1 MADFETLVRQAE
13 ALGLSGDALYDYVS
27 KQQNIFRE
35 ERTKERELQKLHIE
49 AENQKV
55 RLAHELEMTKIRA
68 NNNASIT
75 LVFSDDTVRPSLP
88 VFHDSEDIS
97 LYLIRFERVADLL
110 NIKKESYAVRL
121 GSLLTGKAVDVYT
134 SLSPEITKDYEL
146 LKKCLLD
153 SFAKTPDSYRVD
165 FRSAKIKPD
174 IRMFLKEHNVSTLDE
189 AARFADTWASAHG
202 SYPKS
207 NTCLHRGKRMVQTK
221 QLVPEEAEQQSSYTV
236 NFSFDDNSPRKFLTS
251 GTINGSWV
259 STILRDSGCSCV
271 VVAEQLLPDVDL
283 TSCHWTRVSDYLGRV
298 RDHNNPDAITGKSI
312 SSAVSDHVVT
322 IPRTVSV
329 AKTTNVTDEYV
340 QAVETRSDKIKRVH
354 PLVLPK
360 LEPLNIT
367 HSEFVKLQSSCPS
380 LSGIRC
386 KGNAGETENM
396 RDGSLYKY
404 EVINSLIYRSCVNSR
419 FRERVGKSSLV
430 VPADCRKIILS
441 LAHES
446 PLAGHFSH
454 RKTEIKVREQ
464 FYWPG
469 MGADIKDYCR
479 SCEKCQ
485 RMSSKGKIKPAPL
498 QPIPIVTEPFSRV
511 AIDIVGPLTPA
522 SSQGHKY
529 ILTLIDFATGFPDA
543 LPLKDIDS
551 VSVAEALLVIFSRVG
566 IPREILS
573 DRGTQFTSKLMGELH
588 KLLGIKPLF
597 TTPYHPSCNV
607 LRDLWENPNVNEDQR
622 STYQYVIEL
631 KDKLADCA
639 KIAAQNADIS
649 SSRYR
654 SYFDLKSQ
662 KRHFKKDEV
671 TDVVNNA
678 LEPFQTVHMCLVE
691 DDSGGMDELPLTTDG
706 KVDSDKSS
714 DLNYQNLS
722 PDLSS
727 QQKADIQTLID
738 SWTDIF
744 SDIPGCTSL
753 IKHNIELTSTEII
766 RAKRYPIPVHLQS
779 HFREEVDQL
788 YEQGI
793 IRLSSS
799 PYCSPVV
806 MVKKADGTYR
816 MAIDF
821 RAINSI
827 TVFHAEPSCTV
838 EEELFKFAG
847 AQFFSEIDLTKA
859 YYQIPL
865 SESAMPLTSF
875 PTHRGLMEFT
885 RLPFG
890 LVTAGATYIRLMR
903 LVLTGLS
910 NIAFYFDNIFI
921 YSSTWKDHMKALVN
935 VLERLRKYN
944 LTARLSKC
952 RFGFPSV
959 EYLGFIV
966 DGLSLK
972 PQYNKIE
979 ALLKVPLPK
988 TKKAL
993 RKFLGM
999 ISFYRMFIP
1008 NVSNLTSPLSDMLRK
1023 NVREPLVWSNENES
1037 KLDQLKQYMTTK
1049 PILKLPDINLPFAL
1063 RTDASNYGVGAVL
1076 LQYVEDD
1083 PYPVAYASRKLL
1095 ERERR
1100 YSTVERECLAIV
1112 FGVTRFQY
1120 YLTGKEFILEV
1131 DHKPLIYMNSAK
1143 SSNNRVVRWSLC
1155 LQSYRFRIVHI
1166 AGTYCCQGPDRRG
1179 SSKFSVIYP
1188 ALPIVI
1194 GETMEA

>member
-1 MADFETLVRQAE
+1 MTAMWLQVAGQQDFQYSSPLLRLLSFLFVSHFETLLRQAE
-13 ALGLSGDALYDYVS
+13 ALGLSGDALSDYVS
-27 KQQNIFRE
+27 KQQNIYRE
-35 ERTKERELQKLHIE
+35 ERAKERELQKLQIE
-49 AENQKV
+49 AENQKA

-68 NNNASIT
+68 NNDASIT
-75 LVFSDDTVRPSLP
+75 PVFGDDIVRPSLP

-110 NIKKESYAVRL
+110 NLKKESYAVRL
-121 GSLLTGKAVDVYT
+121 GSLLTGKAVYVYT
-134 SLSPEITKDYEL
+134 SLSPEITKDYGL

-153 SFAKTPDSYRVD
+153 SFAKTPDSYKVD

-174 IRMFLKEHNVSTLDE
+174 ISMFLKENNVSTLDE
-189 AARFADTWASAHG
+189 TARFADTWASAHG

-207 NTCLHRGKRMVQTK
+207 NTGLHR
-221 QLVPEEAEQQSSYTV
+221 
-236 NFSFDDNSPRKFLTS
+236 DDNSPRKFLTS

-259 STILRDSGCSCV
+259 SAILRDSGCSCV
-271 VVAEQLLPDVDL
+271 IVAEQLLPDVDL
-283 TSCHWTRVSDYLGRV
+283 TSCV
-298 RDHNNPDAITGKSI
+298 
-312 SSAVSDHVVT
+312 
-322 IPRTVSV
+322 
-329 AKTTNVTDEYV
+329 
-340 QAVETRSDKIKRVH
+340 
-354 PLVLPK
+354 
-360 LEPLNIT
+360 
-367 HSEFVKLQSSCPS
+367 
-380 LSGIRC
+380 RC
-386 KGNAGETENM
+386 KANAGETENM
-396 RDGSLYKY
+396 RDGSVFKY
-404 EVINSLIYRSCVNSR
+404 EVMNGLIYRSCVNSR
-419 FRERVGKSSLV
+419 FCERVGKTSLV

-485 RMSSKGKIKPAPL
+485 RMSSKGRIKPAPL

-529 ILTLIDFATGFPDA
+529 ILTLIDFATRFPDA
-543 LPLKDIDS
+543 IPLKDIDS
-551 VSVAEALLVIFSRVG
+551 VSVAEALLMIFSRVG

-597 TTPYHPSCNV
+597 TTPYHPSCNGRIERFHSTLKACLRKLCVEKPKEWHRYLIPTLFALREIPSDRTAFSPFELLYGRTVWGPLSV
-607 LRDLWENPNVNEDQR
+607 LRDLWKNSSVNEDQR
-622 STYQYVIEL
+622 STYQYIIEL

-639 KIAAQNADIS
+639 KIAARNADIS

-662 KRHFKKDEV
+662 KRHFKKGDEVLVLLPDHANKLLMSWRAPFPVLEQKNKINYLIDENGTHKLYHVNLLKKYYRRSTISRTHALDEV
-671 TDVVNNA
+671 TDVVNNV

-691 DDSGGMDELPLTTDG
+691 DDSGGMDELPLTTD
-706 KVDSDKSS
+706 
-714 DLNYQNLS
+714 
-722 PDLSS
+722 
-727 QQKADIQTLID
+727 
-738 SWTDIF
+738 DIF

-766 RAKRYPIPVHLQS
+766 RAKRYPIPVHLHS
-779 HFREEVDQL
+779 HFREEVYKS

-806 MVKKADGTYR
+806 MVKKDDGTYR

-827 TVFHAEPSCTV
+827 TVFHAEPSCTM

-847 AQFFSEIDLTKA
+847 ARYFSEIDLTKA

-903 LVLTGLS
+903 LVLSGLS

-921 YSSTWKDHMKALVN
+921 Y
-935 VLERLRKYN
+935 
-944 LTARLSKC
+944 
-952 RFGFPSV
+952 V

-966 DGLSLK
+966 NGQSLR

-999 ISFYRMFIP
+999 ISFYRLFIP
-1008 NVSNLTSPLSDMLRK
+1008 NVSNLTSPLSDMLRR
-1023 NVREPLVWSNENES
+1023 NVREPFVWSNENEN
-1037 KLDQLKQYMTTK
+1037 KFEQLKQYMTTK
-1049 PILKLPDINLPFAL
+1049 PILKLPDINIPFAL

-1076 LQYVEDD
+1076 LQYVDDD

-1131 DHKPLIYMNSAK
+1131 DHKPLIYINSAK

-1155 LQSYRFRIVHI
+1155 LQSYRFRIVYI
-1166 AGTYCCQGPDRRG
+1166 AGTYFCQGPERRG
-1179 SSKFSVIYP
+1179 AFISPVSYP
-1188 ALPIVI
+1188 VLSRVWPKRSQRKQ
-1194 GETMEA
+1194 GKWN